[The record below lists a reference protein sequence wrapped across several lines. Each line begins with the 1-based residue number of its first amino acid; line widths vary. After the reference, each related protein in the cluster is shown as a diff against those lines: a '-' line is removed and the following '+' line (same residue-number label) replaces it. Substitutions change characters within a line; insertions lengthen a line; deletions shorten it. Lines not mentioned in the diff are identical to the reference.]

1 MNASHV
7 GRSGMERR
15 KYESF
20 LLEEG
25 RRLRTDRRKTAKAQ
39 DEMSDSLWTLFKVGL
54 KKIVDV
60 LPRI

>member
-7 GRSGMERR
+7 GRSGIERR
-15 KYESF
+15 NHESF

-25 RRLRTDRRKTAKAQ
+25 RRLRTDRRKTAKTE
-39 DEMSDSLWTLFKVGL
+39 DEMPDSFWTLFKVGL